1 MKYNINDLNLK
12 EKLGQM
18 IILGLDVSNID
29 NKILNLIKEYHIGG
43 VVLYKKNYQDTASMI
58 NLINKLKHHNPSNIP
73 MFFALDQENGL
84 VNRFPSDIKRLPSPR
99 TQVQNNIVSKC
110 NNLTINILKQ
120 LGINM
125 NLAPV
130 LDVDRHHSSRV
141 NGTRS
146 YSTNYQEVI
155 KHGQLTLNQYKK
167 SGIIAVGKHFPGH
180 GLAKGDSHF
189 VLPIIKDLKT
199 LEQEE
204 LQIYRTLSPH
214 LDVLMTSHL
223 RIKGYGFKPTTM
235 NKNIINKYLLNN
247 YSGLL
252 ITDDIRM
259 NYLKYIYGTKKI
271 FLDCLTAG
279 NNLIMVKC
287 RPHTPKL
294 YKKLLQTIAKNPNL
308 EEYVNNSV
316 TKILAL
322 KEKYQL
328 SNNPI
333 SNNIDIHKINDEI
346 TKLTNQK

>member
-1 MKYNINDLNLK
+1 MKYNIKNLTLK
-12 EKLGQM
+12 EKLGQL

-29 NKILNLIKEYHIGG
+29 DKIFNLIKEYHIGG
-43 VVLYKKNYQDTASMI
+43 VVLYKKNYQDTTTMI
-58 NLINKLKHHNPSNIP
+58 NLINKLKHNNPSNIP

-99 TQVQNNIVSKC
+99 TQVQNNIVSEC
-110 NNLTINILKQ
+110 NQLTIDILKQ

-146 YSTNYQEVI
+146 YSPDYQEVI
-155 KHGQLTLNQYKK
+155 KYGHLTLEQYKN
-167 SGIIAVGKHFPGH
+167 SGIIPVGKHFPGH

-189 VLPIIKDLKT
+189 ILPIIKDLKT

-204 LQIYRTLSPH
+204 LQIFKTLSPS

-223 RIKGYGFKPTTM
+223 RVKGYGFKPTTM
-235 NKNIINKYLLNN
+235 NKSIINNYLPN
-247 YSGLL
+247 YSGIL

-259 NYLKYIYGTKKI
+259 NYLKYIYGTKKV
-271 FLDCLTAG
+271 FLDCLKAG
-279 NNLIMVKC
+279 NNLIMIKC
-287 RPHTPKL
+287 RPHTPKF
-294 YKKLLQTIAKNPNL
+294 YKKLLQTIAKNPTL

-316 TKILAL
+316 IKILAL
-322 KEKYQL
+322 KDKYHL
-328 SNNPI
+328 SNNQI
-333 SNNIDIHKINDEI
+333 TNNLDTTNINNEI
-346 TKLTNQK
+346 IKLTSKN